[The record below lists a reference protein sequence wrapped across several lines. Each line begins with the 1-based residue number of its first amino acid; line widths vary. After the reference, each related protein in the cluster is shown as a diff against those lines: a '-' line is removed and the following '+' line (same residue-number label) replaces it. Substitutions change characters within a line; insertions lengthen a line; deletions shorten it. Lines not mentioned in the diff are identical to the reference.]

1 MIASFAGVFRG
12 GERSALDAPVAAL
25 AGLSVAFIAFAAP
38 SDVLTDLVGSTG
50 LSSWIPAAEPPLGMK
65 ARFGLGAA
73 GAIAMFAVVF
83 LLLRWLDRVGTAG
96 AKQETAAEELEV
108 PRLRRRDFHPDAS
121 PRAPLLARLEL
132 GEPVEE
138 EPETAHRFR
147 FADDLPE
154 EPDFLAEPPS
164 APAPSPEAIE
174 AVEAVDAPEVDEAVE
189 APEASEAIPELMKRL
204 EQGLARRRTSVEPTQ
219 ITDPPVYEDDPAQD
233 RLQSAIKNLQRLA
246 SRQS

>member
-1 MIASFAGVFRG
+1 
-12 GERSALDAPVAAL
+12 
-25 AGLSVAFIAFAAP
+25 
-38 SDVLTDLVGSTG
+38 
-50 LSSWIPAAEPPLGMK
+50 
-65 ARFGLGAA
+65 
-73 GAIAMFAVVF
+73 
-83 LLLRWLDRVGTAG
+83 
-96 AKQETAAEELEV
+96 
-108 PRLRRRDFHPDAS
+108 
-121 PRAPLLARLEL
+121 
-132 GEPVEE
+132 VEE

-164 APAPSPEAIE
+164 APAPSPQAIEAIE
-174 AVEAVDAPEVDEAVE
+174 AVEVEAANAPEIDEAVE

-204 EQGLARRRTSVEPTQ
+204 EQGLARRRTAVEPTQ